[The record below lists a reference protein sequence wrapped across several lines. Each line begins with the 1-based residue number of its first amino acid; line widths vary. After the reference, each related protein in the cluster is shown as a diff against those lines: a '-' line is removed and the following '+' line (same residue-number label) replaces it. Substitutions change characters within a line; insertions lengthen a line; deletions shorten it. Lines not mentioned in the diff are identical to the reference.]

1 MAAARRN
8 QILERIHSATK
19 SPTKRFAELVNMPND
34 EWAAEL
40 ERITGK
46 PKEKLLE
53 ALAWGMK
60 TLGESVTETE
70 LKALTIIA
78 ADEKGA
84 IS

>member
-1 MAAARRN
+1 MGRIRAAT
-8 QILERIHSATK
+8 E
-19 SPTKRFAELVNMPND
+19 SPTKHFAELISLPND
-34 EWAAEL
+34 EWAAEV

-46 PKEKLLE
+46 PKGKLLE

-78 ADEKGA
+78 ADEKGV

>member
-1 MAAARRN
+1 MATTRRN
-8 QILERIHSATK
+8 QILERIHSATE
-19 SPTKRFAELVNMPND
+19 SPTKRFTELVTMPND

-60 TLGESVTETE
+60 ALGESVTETE
-70 LKALTIIA
+70 LKSLTIIA